1 MSVADR
7 LGTGSSFSG
16 PRRSRSARGRAKAV
30 TQGDVPV
37 YELVRLRLSEVS
49 PTPLNPRRNFG
60 TDEDKTRFGEEL
72 RQAQLA
78 ACVAVTRPAYLAL
91 WPDHEDRIGDAAH
104 VLVNG
109 ERRYH
114 SAVHVGMDALD
125 FVVRDD
131 LAASREDFI
140 NHLLKENLEREDFDV
155 IERARGVEQL
165 VAVCAEAAGERG
177 ARTRAAKQ
185 LGKDRSWVTNQ
196 LVLLEL
202 PGELRAMLS
211 AGSLAER
218 DGRTLARYA
227 KENPALE
234 AAALLDH
241 LKAAKEAAVRAKAEE
256 RVKLQ
261 ALRAGEK
268 DGLLSADNKPGGQ
281 ELPTT
286 RTLPDE
292 HAEDSQVRS
301 LLSADNKP
309 GGEAEAPQSMTGAL
323 SADNKSSPESVRGPA
338 KPPAQRKPAQDAGVS
353 SGTPGSTGTPSQT
366 TTQGNGSQPRKLP
379 YDDPFYVVQHLRL
392 KMTSADFL
400 EGARVY
406 LAVLREQH
414 PKEYQAL
421 LLELSRQAQPSA

>member
-16 PRRSRSARGRAKAV
+16 TRRSRSARGRAKAV
-30 TQGDVPV
+30 TQGDVPA

-78 ACVAVTRPAYLAL
+78 ACVAVTRAAYLAL
-91 WPDHEDRIGDAAH
+91 WPDHEARIGEAAH

-114 SAVHVGMDALD
+114 SAVHVGLEALD

-131 LAASREDFI
+131 LASSREEFI

-165 VAVCAEAAGERG
+165 VAVCAEAGERG
-177 ARTRAAKQ
+177 ARARAAEQ

-202 PGELRAMLS
+202 PAELQAMLS

-218 DGRTLARYA
+218 DGRMLARYA
-227 KENPALE
+227 KENPGLE

-241 LKAAKEAAVRAKAEE
+241 LKASKEAASLAKADEQ
-256 RVKLQ
+256 RKLQ
-261 ALRAGEK
+261 ALRAAENS
-268 DGLLSADNKPGGQ
+268 GLLSADNKPSEPEPLRTEIRTGAPAFDAQGGSLLSMDNKSDA
-281 ELPTT
+281 EAGTARPT
-286 RTLPDE
+286 
-292 HAEDSQVRS
+292 AGS
-301 LLSADNKP
+301 LSADNKP
-309 GGEAEAPQSMTGAL
+309 
-323 SADNKSSPESVRGPA
+323 ADKPSQA
-338 KPPAQRKPAQDAGVS
+338 ADKPPARRQPQQEVVRTSSDDAASDATREGKADQS
-353 SGTPGSTGTPSQT
+353 
-366 TTQGNGSQPRKLP
+366 RKLP
-379 YDDPFYVVQHLRL
+379 YDDAFYVVNHLHV
-392 KMTSADFL
+392 KMEPADFVN
-400 EGARVY
+400 GARVW
-406 LAVLREQH
+406 LKILREQH
-414 PKEYQAL
+414 PAEYSAL
-421 LLELSRQAQPSA
+421 LQELAQQEQQPA

>member
-16 PRRSRSARGRAKAV
+16 TRRSRSARGRAKAV
-30 TQGDVPV
+30 TQGDVPI
-37 YELVRLRLSEVS
+37 YELVRLQLDEVS

-72 RQAQLA
+72 RHAQLA
-78 ACVAVTRPAYLAL
+78 ACVAVTRAAYLAL

-109 ERRYH
+109 ERRFH
-114 SAVHVGMDALD
+114 SAVHVGLEALD

-131 LAASREDFI
+131 LASSREEFI

-165 VAVCAEAAGERG
+165 VAVCAEAGERG
-177 ARTRAAKQ
+177 ARTRAAEQ

-202 PGELRAMLS
+202 PAELQAMLS

-227 KENPALE
+227 KENPGLE

-241 LKAAKEAAVRAKAEE
+241 LKASKEAASLARAEE
-256 RVKLQ
+256 QRRLQ
-261 ALRAGEK
+261 ALRAAENN
-268 DGLLSADNKPGGQ
+268 GLLSADNKPAELEPAKTETLEGEPASGDQGGG
-281 ELPTT
+281 
-286 RTLPDE
+286 
-292 HAEDSQVRS
+292 
-301 LLSADNKP
+301 LLSADNK
-309 GGEAEAPQSMTGAL
+309 GDAEA
-323 SADNKSSPESVRGPA
+323 GPA
-338 KPPAQRKPAQDAGVS
+338 DKAVRSANKPPAQRQPQQEAVSPSNAGAASDA
-353 SGTPGSTGTPSQT
+353 TEDDNADQR
-366 TTQGNGSQPRKLP
+366 RKLP
-379 YDDPFYVVQHLRL
+379 YDDAFYVVHHLHV
-392 KMTSADFL
+392 KMATHDFVQ
-400 EGARVY
+400 GGRVWM
-406 LAVLREQH
+406 AVLREQH
-414 PKEYQAL
+414 PEEYKAL
-421 LLELSRQAQPSA
+421 LRELGQQEQPA